1 MKKSY
6 ARLKNPFFTT
16 KTESYLRYNFYD
28 DECGLGVNVQ
38 DDVCTTQFSDDDIE
52 YIKKTQHTDLSEFE
66 LIEVPEDELKQVYH
80 FDINVSLDT
89 IDFITKNKLK
99 NIIKEAIEKYVYVEE
114 LEVN

>member
-16 KTESYLRYNFYD
+16 KTESYLRYNFYED
-28 DECGLGVNVQ
+28 KCGLGVNVQ

-66 LIEVPEDELKQVYH
+66 IIEVPEDELKRVNH
-80 FDINVSLDT
+80 FNISVSLDT
-89 IDFITKNKLK
+89 LDSFTKN
-99 NIIKEAIEKYVYVEE
+99 NIKDIIRDAIEKYVYVEE
-114 LEVN
+114 LEVE